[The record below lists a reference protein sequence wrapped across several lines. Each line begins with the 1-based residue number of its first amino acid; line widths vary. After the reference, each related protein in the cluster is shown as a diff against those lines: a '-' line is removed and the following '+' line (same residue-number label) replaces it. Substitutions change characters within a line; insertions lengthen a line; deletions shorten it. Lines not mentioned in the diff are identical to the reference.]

1 MIKQTGGQADEQQ
14 KQNFDALCSEIF
26 HVMDKN
32 DDFKVSVDE
41 FIDCFFEQY
50 KLMQEEIEE
59 LELRIKDQVQRS
71 HQIEARLDEMRRL
84 EKASEFSHPIFSDQ
98 AIMQGSIL
106 SVHVIDARDL
116 RPIGNGAVNAARV
129 RLNIEDNPQRTN
141 EVPNSNNPVW
151 NEVLA
156 FDILTGQDMLGI
168 EVQDV
173 LPSRKNE
180 IIGTTMIDLRILSE
194 QQSQWAQHPDNQGKY
209 H

>member
-1 MIKQTGGQADEQQ
+1 
-14 KQNFDALCSEIF
+14 
-26 HVMDKN
+26 
-32 DDFKVSVDE
+32 
-41 FIDCFFEQY
+41 
-50 KLMQEEIEE
+50 
-59 LELRIKDQVQRS
+59 
-71 HQIEARLDEMRRL
+71 
-84 EKASEFSHPIFSDQ
+84 
-98 AIMQGSIL
+98 MQGSIL

-194 QQSQWAQHPDNQGKY
+194 QQSQWAQHPDNQGK
-209 H
+209 HH